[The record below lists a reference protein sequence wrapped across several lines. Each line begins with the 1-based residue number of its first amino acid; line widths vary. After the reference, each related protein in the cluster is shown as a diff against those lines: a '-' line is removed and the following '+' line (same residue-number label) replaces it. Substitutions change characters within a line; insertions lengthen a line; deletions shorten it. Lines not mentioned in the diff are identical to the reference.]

1 MAGDAPGDLRLTQ
14 AVRVREVRTTMP
26 ARKADPLGAECVAQV
41 GAALDRGE
49 EPLAAQLRAAA
60 RYLLFSLEELAPGR
74 SVEVRVPPVAAVQ
87 CVPGPRHTRGTPP
100 NVVETDPLTWF
111 RLATGRVRWDE
122 AVQAGA
128 VRASGPRADL
138 GQYLPLVSKN

>member
-1 MAGDAPGDLRLTQ
+1 
-14 AVRVREVRTTMP
+14 MP
-26 ARKADPLGAECVAQV
+26 ARKPDPLGPEHVAAV

-49 EPLAAQLRAAA
+49 EPGAGALRSAA
-60 RYLLFSLEELAPGR
+60 RYLLLELERDAPGR

-100 NVVETDPLTWF
+100 NVIETDPVTWV
-111 RLATGRVRWDE
+111 RLATGRLSWDE
-122 AVQAGA
+122 AVRAGA

-138 GQYLPLVSKN
+138 AGYLPVNVSK